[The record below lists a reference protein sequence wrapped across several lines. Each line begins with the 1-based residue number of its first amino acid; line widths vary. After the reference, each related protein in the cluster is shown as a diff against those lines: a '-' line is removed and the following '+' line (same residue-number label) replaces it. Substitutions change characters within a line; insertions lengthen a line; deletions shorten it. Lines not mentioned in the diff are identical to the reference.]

1 MSIED
6 IINANKNFSMQSGK
20 TEKPV
25 IKPIP
30 GGICASKGFLAAGV
44 HCGIKKTAEKTDLA
58 LVFCR
63 VPCNAAA
70 VYTKNKVKAAPIYV
84 DMEHLKDGK
93 AQAILANSGN
103 ANACAP
109 NGEENAEKMAA
120 AAAAA
125 LGISSQD
132 VIVAST
138 GVIGVELEVEKIE
151 KAVPGLASS
160 LSPEGSNSAA
170 KAIMTSDTYE
180 KEYAVSV
187 EIGTKTVNIGGIS
200 KGSGMIHPNM
210 GTTLNFLSTDAAITG
225 ELLQKALNDCVKK
238 SFNQISV
245 DGDTSTNDMACILA
259 DGLAGNP
266 VIDSEKSP
274 AYEVFKEALQT
285 LCIYLARELAR
296 DGEGASR
303 LITCIVSGAA
313 TEEKAEVMSKAVISS
328 NLTKAA
334 MFGCDANWGRILCAL
349 GYSGAD
355 FDYEK
360 TEVFFRSKG
369 GEIKVCENGR
379 GLAFDEDLAK
389 KVLSEEEV
397 DILVDIHEGTQ
408 SATAWGCDL
417 TYDYVKI
424 NGDYRS

>member
-6 IINANKNFSMQSGK
+6 IIAANKNFSNTTGK

-25 IKPIP
+25 ITAIAD
-30 GGICASKGFLAAGV
+30 GVCAPKGFLAAGV
-44 HCGIKKTAEKTDLA
+44 RCRIKKTPDKKDLA
-58 LVFCR
+58 LIFCR
-63 VPCNAAA
+63 VSCNAAA

-84 DMEHLKDGK
+84 DMQHLRDGK

-109 NGEENAEKMAA
+109 NGEENAEKMSAY
-120 AAAAA
+120 AAAA
-125 LGISSQD
+125 LGISPKD

-138 GVIGVELEVEKIE
+138 GVIGVELEIAKIE
-151 KAVPGLASS
+151 EAMPALAKA
-160 LSPEGSNSAA
+160 LSPKGSHDAA
-170 KAIMTSDTYE
+170 LAIMTSDTYE

-187 EIGTKTVNIGGIS
+187 EIGNKIVKIGGIS

-210 GTTLNFLSTDAAITG
+210 GTTLNFITTDVDITQ
-225 ELLQKALNDCVKK
+225 ELLQKALKDCVKK
-238 SFNQISV
+238 SFNRISV

-259 DGLAGNP
+259 DGLAANP
-266 VIDSEKSP
+266 AITSEKSE
-274 AYEVFKEALQT
+274 AYLAFKEALEV
-285 LCIYLARELAR
+285 LCIHLARELAR

-303 LITCIVSGAA
+303 LITCTMNGAS
-313 TEEKAEVMSKAVISS
+313 TEEKAEIMAKSVISS

-334 MFGCDANWGRILCAL
+334 MFGCDANWGRILCAM

-360 TEVFFRSKG
+360 TQVYFRSAA
-369 GEIKVCENGR
+369 GEIQVCENGR
-379 GLAFDEDLAK
+379 GLAFDEELAK
-389 KVLSEEEV
+389 KILSEEEV
-397 DILVDIHEGTQ
+397 EIFVDLNEGTET
-408 SATAWGCDL
+408 AVAWGCDL